1 MNLSIVIEYY
11 KAHLHY
17 NNGNIHTHTYT
28 RPCDLGSGNFVY
40 IHYSWGD
47 KCQQSPA
54 MWITY
59 LYSHG
64 SVQQIRRL
72 LNFPKAGVPCRQLK
86 WEWIQRWK
94 FTFFA
99 YQSHSNGW
107 FDQSLR
113 WDFDRAIWA
122 RFPLLVSSEIVRRRR
137 PNKCYIL
144 YICSP

>member
-17 NNGNIHTHTYT
+17 NNGNIHTHIYT
-28 RPCDLGSGNFVY
+28 ALWFRQWQFCVHSLFMGRQMSAVARNVNNLLVF
-40 IHYSWGD
+40 SWICTTD
-47 KCQQSPA
+47 
-54 MWITY
+54 T
-59 LYSHG
+59 
-64 SVQQIRRL
+64 QIVEFSEGRGPL
-72 LNFPKAGVPCRQLK
+72 SSTEMGMNSTMK
-86 WEWIQRWK
+86 IY
-94 FTFFA
+94 FFA